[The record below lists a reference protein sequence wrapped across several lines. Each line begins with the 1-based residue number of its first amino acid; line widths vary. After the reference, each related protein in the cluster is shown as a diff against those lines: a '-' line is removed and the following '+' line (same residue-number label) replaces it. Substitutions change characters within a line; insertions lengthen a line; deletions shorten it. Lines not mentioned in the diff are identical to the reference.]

1 MGEGYLY
8 TKVIQEKWMVV
19 VFRNDSFT
27 NESNTDILQISSNFI
42 TVNI

>member
-1 MGEGYLY
+1 
-8 TKVIQEKWMVV
+8 MVV

-27 NESNTDILQISSNFI
+27 NESNIYIVLQIISNFI